1 MIGGRGR
8 KEWKKHYVCGMR
20 DVYTQEDS
28 QIFEEVWTSSFVKKK
43 KKSWMEGGKR
53 NKGKLEE

>member
-8 KEWKKHYVCGMR
+8 KEWKKHYVCGMG

-28 QIFEEVWTSSFVKKK
+28 QIFEEVWTSSFVKKNK
-43 KKSWMEGGKR
+43 NVGWREG
-53 NKGKLEE
+53 KGIKGS

>member
-20 DVYTQEDS
+20 DVYSQEDN
-28 QIFEEVWTSSFVKKK
+28 QIFEEVWTSSFVFK